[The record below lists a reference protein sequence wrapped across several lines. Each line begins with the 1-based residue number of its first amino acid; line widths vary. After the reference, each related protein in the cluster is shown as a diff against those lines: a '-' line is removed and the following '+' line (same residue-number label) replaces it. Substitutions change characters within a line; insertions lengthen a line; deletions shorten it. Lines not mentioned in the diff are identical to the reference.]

1 SADASE
7 NRVVSVKQVNYFG
20 GIHTET
26 AGCTHPHLFT
36 SPSYEHYADNFNP
49 IPLAERMS
57 GILLEVVESADRLAL
72 PIEAFSLMSEEVV
85 RQYFKQTR
93 MTPREDWL
101 SAAQAMRS
109 IDLSTLA
116 GVLEKR

>member
-1 SADASE
+1 M
-7 NRVVSVKQVNYFG
+7 NYFG

-36 SPSYEHYADNFNP
+36 SPSYEEYADNFSP
-49 IPLAERMS
+49 TPLAERMS

-72 PIEAFSLMSEEVV
+72 PIEAFGLMSEDVV

-93 MTPREDWL
+93 STPREDWL
-101 SAAQAMRS
+101 SAVQAMRTL
-109 IDLSTLA
+109 DLSTLDGA
-116 GVLEKR
+116 LENR